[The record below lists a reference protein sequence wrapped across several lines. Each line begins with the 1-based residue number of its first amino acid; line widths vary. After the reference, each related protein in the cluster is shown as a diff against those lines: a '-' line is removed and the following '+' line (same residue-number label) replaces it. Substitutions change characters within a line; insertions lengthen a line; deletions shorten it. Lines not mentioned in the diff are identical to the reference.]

1 MRRVSQRLLG
11 KTGKRGGT
19 PPEVCPSG
27 SRQCDWEAL
36 STVSEADLFAQQEL
50 SLETVPFNLRSTIE
64 DAMGPFVV
72 EAQQKG
78 YPQPSGST
86 GGGADNHH
94 HSPGPGTDIASGVRT
109 LPRNG
114 RSLRVLLAEDHV
126 VNQMIATF
134 LMRSQGY
141 TVEVAAT
148 GFQALK
154 MLDEQAFDL
163 VLMDIQMPE
172 MDGLEA
178 TAKIREREVKTGEHI
193 PIIAVTARAMAGDRE
208 RCLDGGMDDYVS
220 KPIQP
225 SEMWAAIKRV
235 LPCSGE

>member
-1 MRRVSQRLLG
+1 MSASACSGKPGRAAALRLKSAL
-11 KTGKRGGT
+11 
-19 PPEVCPSG
+19 PVP
-27 SRQCDWEAL
+27 RQCEWEAL
-36 STVSEADLFAQQEL
+36 STVSEAHLFARQEL
-50 SLETVPFNLRSTIE
+50 SLETVPFSLRSTIE

-86 GGGADNHH
+86 AGGADNQR
-94 HSPGPGTDIASGVRT
+94 HSPGSGTDIASGVRT

-114 RSLRVLLAEDHV
+114 RSLRVLLAEDIL

-235 LPCSGE
+235 LPCSGG